1 MWPTLSD
8 WRREALRTTLWL
20 IPAALVLVAVVLF
33 VVTLLVDRAAFHGS
47 LVLPTW
53 VNSGSPDAAR
63 QVLSAIAAAVITVV
77 GVVFSITIVA
87 LTLTST
93 QFGPRMLRNFIRDR
107 GTQMTLGTFVGTFV
121 YAVLVLGAVGDDH
134 RGIFVPHLSVAVS
147 LVLTLVDAGVLI
159 YFIHHVAISIQ
170 LPQVMASIASDL
182 SAAIDI
188 EITASQPNRVDRRE
202 SGPSVA
208 ELGRRLAEDGLDVAA
223 PSSGYLQFVRYDTL
237 IAIATKSDAV
247 IEVLHRP
254 GHFLVEGL
262 PIARVWP
269 SSSANEVSRALK
281 RGHVTGPHRTL
292 TQDMSFAIDQL
303 VEIALRALSPAVND
317 TFTALTCIDWLGDA
331 LCKISTNWNPRTV
344 HRDRTGAVRVIQAEV
359 RYARL
364 VARAVEKIRQS
375 SHGMPA
381 VMIRQ
386 LESLTKVMPYTT
398 SPEQRA
404 VLLNHGEMIGRAAV
418 ESVSEPSDLA
428 DIMQRLDTLRAQ
440 PDLTSDLPASRST
453 LP

>member
-1 MWPTLSD
+1 MRPRLSD

-20 IPAALVLVAVVLF
+20 IPTALVVVAVLLF
-33 VVTLLVDRAAFHGS
+33 AGTLLLDRAAFRGTVH
-47 LVLPTW
+47 LPTW

-107 GTQMTLGTFVGTFV
+107 GTQLTLGTFVGTFV
-121 YAVLVLGAVGDDH
+121 YAILVLGSVGDDS
-134 RGIFVPHLSVAVS
+134 RGIFVPHLSVTVA
-147 LVLTLVDAGVLI
+147 LALTLVDAGVLI
-159 YFIHHVAISIQ
+159 YFIHHIAISIQ
-170 LPQVMASIASDL
+170 LPQVMASIAHDL
-182 SAAIDI
+182 SLAIDTEI
-188 EITASQPNRVDRRE
+188 EVGQHGRAAARE
-202 SGPSVA
+202 SGPSLE
-208 ELGRRLAEDGLDVAA
+208 ELSRRLAEDGVDVPS
-223 PSSGYLQFVRYDTL
+223 PSSGYLQFVRYDVL
-237 IAIATKSDAV
+237 VAIATESDAV
-247 IEVLHRP
+247 IQVLHRP

-269 SSSANEVSRALK
+269 RSSAAQVTLALK

-317 TFTALTCIDWLGDA
+317 TFTAITCIDWLGDA
-331 LCKISTNWNPRTV
+331 LCKISTNWDPRTI
-344 HRDRTGAVRVIQAEV
+344 HRDRTGAVRIIQAEV

-364 VARAVEKIRQS
+364 VARATEKIRQS
-375 SHGMPA
+375 STGMPA

-386 LESLTKVMPYTT
+386 LESLAKVMHYTT
-398 SPEQRA
+398 SDEQRT
-404 VLLNHGEMIGRAAV
+404 VLLAHATMIARSAAAT
-418 ESVSEPSDLA
+418 VSEPADLA
-428 DIMQRLDTLRAQ
+428 DIMQRLDSVREIPGAFSGQ
-440 PDLTSDLPASRST
+440 ASPRRPPS
-453 LP
+453 

>member
-1 MWPTLSD
+1 MRPRLSD

-20 IPAALVLVAVVLF
+20 IPTALVAVAAALF
-33 VVTLLVDRAAFHGS
+33 VVTLALDRAAFHGS
-47 LVLPTW
+47 LQLPTW

-63 QVLSAIAAAVITVV
+63 QVLSALAAAVITVV

-107 GTQMTLGTFVGTFV
+107 GTQLTLGTFVGTFV
-121 YAVLVLGAVGDDH
+121 YQLLVLASIGDDS
-134 RGIFVPHLSVAVS
+134 RGVFVPHLSVSVA
-147 LVLTLVDAGVLI
+147 LGLTLIDLGVLI
-159 YFIHHVAISIQ
+159 YFIHHVAVTIQ
-170 LPQVMASIASDL
+170 LPQVMASIAHDL
-182 SAAIDI
+182 SMAIDT
-188 EITASQPNRVDRRE
+188 EIAASQSGTGSGE
-202 SGPSVA
+202 AGPSIG
-208 ELGRRLAEDGLDVAA
+208 EFTRRLDDDGIDVPA
-223 PSSGYLQFVRYDTL
+223 PASGYLQFVRYDTL
-237 IAIATKSDAV
+237 ITIATRSDAV
-247 IEVLHRP
+247 IQVLHRP

-269 SSSANEVSRALK
+269 AASAEQVSRALK

-344 HRDRTGAVRVIQAEV
+344 HRDRTGTIRVIQAEV
-359 RYARL
+359 RYERL
-364 VARAVEKIRQS
+364 VARASEKIRQS

-386 LESLTKVMPYTT
+386 LESLTKVMAYTT
-398 SPEQRA
+398 STEQRE
-404 VLLNHGEMIGRAAV
+404 VLLDQADMIARSATSTV
-418 ESVSEPSDLA
+418 TEPADLA
-428 DIMQRLDTLRAQ
+428 DIRQRLETLGAAAVAGVNRDVTGA
-440 PDLTSDLPASRST
+440 R
-453 LP
+453 